1 MRKLYVDIR
10 NLGDGLTAEAVTGT
24 HAKDLR
30 PSPSME

>member
-1 MRKLYVDIR
+1 MKKLYMDIH
-10 NLGDGLTAEAVTGT
+10 NLRDGLTAEAVTGA